1 MNFVLRWLGVAVA
14 TAVAIWLMPGLHT
27 VGDSG
32 YIAVAVFS
40 LALSLVNSLIK
51 PFVKTLSFPLT
62 LLTLGIFYLIINGAM
77 LMLASW
83 LSVNMFASGVVAD
96 TFGDAVV
103 GSIVIS
109 IVSAL
114 VNSATGAENN

>member
-1 MNFVLRWLGVAVA
+1 MNFIMRWLGVAIA
-14 TAVAIWLMPGLHT
+14 TAVAIWLMPELNT

-32 YIAVAVFS
+32 YVAVAVFA

-51 PFVKTLSFPLT
+51 PLVKTLSFPLT
-62 LLTLGIFYLIINGAM
+62 ILTLGIFYLIINGAM
-77 LMLASW
+77 LSLASW
-83 LSVNMFASGVVAD
+83 LSVNIFASGVVAA

-109 IVSAL
+109 IVSVSANAAL
-114 VNSATGAENN
+114 GVEKE

>member
-1 MNFVLRWLGVAVA
+1 MRWLGVAIA
-14 TAVAIWLMPGLHT
+14 TAVAIWLMPGLNT

-32 YIAVAVFS
+32 YVAVAVFA

-51 PFVKTLSFPLT
+51 PLVKTLSFPLT
-62 LLTLGIFYLIINGAM
+62 ILTLGIFYLIINGAM
-77 LMLASW
+77 LSLASW
-83 LSVNMFASGVVAD
+83 LSVNIFASGVVAD

-109 IVSAL
+109 IVSVIANAAL
-114 VNSATGAENN
+114 GVEKE

>member
-1 MNFVLRWLGVAVA
+1 MNFIMRWLGVAIA
-14 TAVAIWLMPGLHT
+14 TAVAIWLMPGLNT

-32 YIAVAVFS
+32 YVAVAVFA

-51 PFVKTLSFPLT
+51 PLVKTLSFPLT
-62 LLTLGIFYLIINGAM
+62 ILTLGIFYLIINGAM
-77 LMLASW
+77 LSLASW
-83 LSVNMFASGVVAD
+83 LSVNIFASGVVAD

-109 IVSAL
+109 IVSVIANAAL
-114 VNSATGAENN
+114 GVEKE